1 MRRLWR
7 LIVQSSNPVLN
18 RLGQAARQERST
30 LSPPGYGAPTGYG
43 YPQPP
48 AAATRAM
55 TIDDVVVRTVALLA
69 VTGIFG
75 AAAWALLPETG
86 GITVLAMFGSLIAG
100 LVLGL
105 VIAFMQVTNPL
116 VIVPYAALQGVLLG
130 LVSRWYESAYSGI
143 VIQAVIGTF
152 GIFAIMAMLYKLQ
165 ILRATPR
172 FTKMVVGALIGV
184 VVLMA
189 ANFLFYLFGINL
201 GLRDNGTGEVGWLPI
216 VFSLVIIVVGAL
228 TFVLDFD
235 SVEQGVRQGLPEKY
249 AWYCAFGILVGLIF
263 LYWEILRMLSYLRR

>member
-1 MRRLWR
+1 M
-7 LIVQSSNPVLN
+7 QSSNPVLN

-43 YPQPP
+43 YPQAGYTAPQPP
-48 AAATRAM
+48 AATRAM
-55 TIDDVVVRTVALLA
+55 TMDDVVVRTVALLA

-75 AAAWALLPETG
+75 AAAWALLPDTG
-86 GITVLAMFGSLIAG
+86 AITVIAIFGSLIAG

-105 VIAFMQVTNPL
+105 VISFMQVTNPA
-116 VIVPYAALQGVLLG
+116 VIIPYAALQGVALG
-130 LVSRWYESAYSGI
+130 LVSRWYEDAFDGI

-152 GIFAIMAMLYKLQ
+152 GIFAIMAVLYKLQ

-172 FTKMVVGALIGV
+172 FTKMVIGALIGV
-184 VVLMA
+184 VVLSL
-189 ANFLFYLFGINL
+189 ANYLFYLFGVNL
-201 GLRDNGTGEVGWLPI
+201 GLVQYSLDGKVGWLPI
-216 VFSLVIIVVGAL
+216 VFSLVIIVVAAL

-235 SVEQGVRQGLPEKY
+235 AVEQGVRQGLPEKY
-249 AWYCAFGILVGLIF
+249 AWYCSFGILVGLIF